1 MKIKY
6 DWRSLGLVNSIKVL
20 WPSKTKKYLI
30 KWMKTKPL
38 LNEVIFYTNNFTGKL
53 AVKFDLSDNVIGLA
67 NSVFIHFADALEEI
81 SKFEN
86 MRNADELCIWLDM
99 KDVA

>member
-6 DWRSLGLVNSIKVL
+6 DWRSLGLVNSIKAL

-30 KWMKTKPL
+30 KWMKTKHL
-38 LNEVIFYTNNFTGKL
+38 LNEATFYTSFTGKL
-53 AVKFDLSDNVIGLA
+53 AVKFDLSANIVGLA
-67 NSVFIHFADALEEI
+67 NPVFIHFADALEEI

-86 MRNADELCIWLDM
+86 MRNAYELCIWLDM
-99 KDVA
+99 EDVA

>member
-6 DWRSLGLVNSIKVL
+6 DWRSLGLVNGIKAL

-30 KWMKTKPL
+30 KWLKTKHV
-38 LNEVIFYTNNFTGKL
+38 LNEVIFYIDNFTGKL
-53 AVKFDLSDNVIGLA
+53 AVKFDLSA
-67 NSVFIHFADALEEI
+67 NIVRLNPVFIHFADALEEI

-86 MRNADELCIWLDM
+86 MRNAEELCIWLDM